1 MKNCHVCGAENADYA
16 RFCTR
21 CGSPLEE
28 TVSARTE
35 EDSDLFGPPAE
46 AAPPA
51 PSPSHSDL
59 FTGPRADGPNVSP
72 DPTPLPLS
80 ETEAAP
86 RKAEAPSKNAEES
99 LDEASFAVENVTRIT
114 PQLFLKFYKWMKT
127 LGIVF
132 CILGAL
138 ALVLYIV
145 SFFTYDEYGNPAPDD
160 SALLAAC
167 VLIACGV
174 MLIIVRAVY
183 TKNAKITENTRQIV
197 RFGERAVHIFD
208 FEGDRPFSQAH
219 ILYER
224 ITRVRQTKEFLILYL
239 GNVAYIMDRGGFT
252 AGSEAELKNLLTY
265 KCPPGTVG
273 MKN

>member
-1 MKNCHVCGAENADYA
+1 MS
-16 RFCTR
+16 RLR
-21 CGSPLEE
+21 CGKRRLCAFLHAVRKPSRRNRFRTDGGGFRPVRATRRSGAPCAFPLPFRFIYRSP
-28 TVSARTE
+28 R
-35 EDSDLFGPPAE
+35 
-46 AAPPA
+46 
-51 PSPSHSDL
+51 
-59 FTGPRADGPNVSP
+59 RRPNVSA
-72 DPTPLPLS
+72 TATLPLS

-86 RKAEAPSKNAEES
+86 RKAEAPSKNAKES
-99 LDEASFAVENVTRIT
+99 LDEASFAVENITRIT
-114 PQLFLKFYKWMKT
+114 PQLFLKFYKWMKI

-197 RFGERAVHIFD
+197 RFGERAIHIFD

-224 ITRVRQTKEFLILYL
+224 ITRVRPDEGVFDTLSRERRLYHGPRRL
-239 GNVAYIMDRGGFT
+239 YGRKRSG
-252 AGSEAELKNLLTY
+252 AEKSSDVQM
-265 KCPPGTVG
+265 PARTVG

>member
-35 EDSDLFGPPAE
+35 EDSDLFGHPPKRRPLRL
-46 AAPPA
+46 PP
-51 PSPSHSDL
+51 PIPIYL
-59 FTGPRADGPNVSP
+59 QVPRRRPNVSA
-72 DPTPLPLS
+72 TATLPLS

-86 RKAEAPSKNAEES
+86 RKAEAPSKNAKES
-99 LDEASFAVENVTRIT
+99 LDEASFAVENITRIT
-114 PQLFLKFYKWMKT
+114 PQLFLKFYKWMKI

-167 VLIACGV
+167 VLIGLRRYVDYRPCRLYKECKDHRKHQA
-174 MLIIVRAVY
+174 
-183 TKNAKITENTRQIV
+183 
-197 RFGERAVHIFD
+197 
-208 FEGDRPFSQAH
+208 DRPFRRAGHPYLRFRGRQA
-219 ILYER
+219 
-224 ITRVRQTKEFLILYL
+224 VFPS
-239 GNVAYIMDRGGFT
+239 AYPLRADHPRAARRRSF
-252 AGSEAELKNLLTY
+252 
-265 KCPPGTVG
+265 
-273 MKN
+273 